1 MAKFKFRLLKGSW
14 LAGLVAV
21 CIAQGAYASKTGPV
35 PDLAR
40 EQRLAEQIVDG
51 ILDGDP
57 VWLEDAVA
65 KRKFLAIY
73 TDAEADPKGTVIL
86 MHGRGMHPDWADTV
100 GPLRVSLTEH
110 GWNTLS
116 VQMPVLSKGTKYYD
130 YVPIFP
136 AAFPRIEAAMKFV
149 RGKGAQRI
157 VWFAHSCS
165 VHMSMAFIETHG
177 DSGIDA
183 YIGAGMGATDYQQP
197 MRKLLPLARLRVPIL
212 DIYGADEF
220 PAVIKG
226 APARLTAFAGRHP
239 SSRQTIAPSTDHY
252 FKGADE
258 LLGIAVSAWLEQV
271 EWKRGAQ

>member
-51 ILDGDP
+51 ILDGEP
-57 VWLEDAVA
+57 VWLDDAIA
-65 KRKFLAIY
+65 ARKFLAIY
-73 TDAEADPKGTVIL
+73 TEAETEAKGTVIL
-86 MHGRGMHPDWADTV
+86 MHGRGMHPDWADTI

-116 VQMPVLSKGTKYYD
+116 IQMPVLPKDTKYYD

-136 AAFPRIEAAMKFV
+136 AAFPRIEAAVKFA
-149 RGKGAQRI
+149 RANGAERV

-165 VHMSMAFIETHG
+165 VHMTMAFIEAHG
-177 DSGIDA
+177 DRGIDA
-183 YIGAGMGATDYQQP
+183 YIGAGMGATDYKQP
-197 MRKLLPLARLRVPIL
+197 MLKAFPLDRMRVPIL
-212 DIYGADEF
+212 DIFGADEF
-220 PAVIKG
+220 PAVLKG
-226 APARLTAFAGRHP
+226 APARLKAFAGRHT
-239 SSRQTIAPSTDHY
+239 SSRQIAVPSADHY

-258 LLGIAVSAWLEQV
+258 PLGAAISTWLDQV
-271 EWKRGAQ
+271 KWNQGAQ

>member
-1 MAKFKFRLLKGSW
+1 MADFKCRLLKDSW
-14 LAGLVAV
+14 LVGLVALFV
-21 CIAQGAYASKTGPV
+21 AHGALASQAGAV

-40 EQRLAEQIVDG
+40 EKRLADQIVES
-51 ILDGDP
+51 ILDGEP
-57 VWLEDAVA
+57 VWLDDAVA

-73 TDAEADPKGTVIL
+73 ADADADPKGTVIL
-86 MHGRGMHPDWADTV
+86 MHGRGMHPDWADAV
-100 GPLRVSLTEH
+100 GPLRVSLIEQ

-116 VQMPVLSKGTKYYD
+116 VQMPVLPKDTKFYD

-136 AAFPRIEAAMKFV
+136 AAFSRIEAAMQFA

-165 VHMSMAFIETHG
+165 VHMSMAFIDAYG

-197 MRKLLPLARLRVPIL
+197 MRKLLPLARFSVPIL
-212 DIYGADEF
+212 DIYGEDEF

-226 APARLTAFAGRHP
+226 APARLRAFAGRHP
-239 SSRQTIAPSTDHY
+239 SSRQTVVPSTDHY

-258 LLGIAVSAWLEQV
+258 LLGAAVGAWLDQV